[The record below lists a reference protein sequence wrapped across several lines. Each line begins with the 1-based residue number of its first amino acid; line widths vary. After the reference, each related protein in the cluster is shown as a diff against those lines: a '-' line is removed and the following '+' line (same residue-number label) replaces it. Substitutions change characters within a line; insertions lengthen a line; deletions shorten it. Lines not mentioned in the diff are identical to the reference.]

1 MKRKYQKKRNNRARA
16 RKQIKRPAEKKK
28 YYQRGYRARTRKSN
42 VGKTVLLVLGCVAL
56 IAMFALAILGLAS
69 GKDTTS
75 TYVKQNT
82 KDIGILKIDVAETRD
97 DLAELS
103 GKFDNFM
110 FKSLEIMLAMKQ
122 SIDQA
127 TRDES
132 VHVTLTNVGVAE
144 TTSSS
149 SSDTNQDVTVS
160 GNEGKDMPHSG

>member
-1 MKRKYQKKRNNRARA
+1 MKRTYQKKRNNRARA
-16 RKQIKRPAEKKK
+16 GKQIKRSAEKEK

-42 VGKTVLLVLGCVAL
+42 AWKTVLLVLGCVVL

-75 TYVKQNT
+75 TQVKQNT
-82 KDIGILKIDVAETRD
+82 KDVGILKIDVAETRN

-110 FKSLEIMLAMKQ
+110 FKNLEIMLSMKQ

-132 VHVTLTNVGVAE
+132 VHVTLTNVGVAGCE
-144 TTSSS
+144 RRI
-149 SSDTNQDVTVS
+149 
-160 GNEGKDMPHSG
+160 